1 MKKHIPILLLL
12 VLLVCWGFFFNHVST
27 QFIFSPTNYEQPIL
41 PGLKEVSIPVQFGH
55 ALNGLYLAP
64 KAGKPVILFFH
75 GKSLN
80 VSFFQD
86 FAQQYAKY
94 GYGVLLF
101 DYRGYGK
108 TPGTPT
114 EKNMY
119 EDGESALRYL
129 LINKDVSARDI
140 ILWGF
145 SLGCAVALETVNNH
159 PDVNFR
165 AVVLQSPFTNT
176 PEMAYYILMRCYH
189 PDYFGLKLTSA
200 ILHPAL
206 ANKSFDNTR
215 KIASVHTPLFIGM
228 SKADRTV
235 PWRMSIH
242 LAQMAPQHAQLFSS
256 LAGTHNDMRWMEQEA
271 VRFLQQQDELA
282 QQIDGN

>member
-1 MKKHIPILLLL
+1 MKKHIPILLLII
-12 VLLVCWGFFFNHVST
+12 LLVCWGLFFNQVST
-27 QFIFSPTNYEQPIL
+27 QFIFSPTSYAQPTL
-41 PGLKEVSIPVQFGH
+41 PQLKEVSIPVQFGH

-108 TPGTPT
+108 TKGTPT

-145 SLGCAVALETVNNH
+145 SLGCAVVLETVQKH

-176 PEMAYYILMRCYH
+176 PQMAYYILMRRYH

-200 ILHPAL
+200 ILRPAL

-215 KIASVHTPLFIGM
+215 KIGSVRAPLLIGM
-228 SKADRTV
+228 SHADRTV
-235 PWRMSIH
+235 PWRMSYH
-242 LAQMAPQHAQLFSS
+242 LAQMAPQNAQVFSS
-256 LAGTHNDMRWMEQEA
+256 PAGTHNDMRWLEQEA
-271 VRFLQQQDELA
+271 VRFLQQQDERA
-282 QQIDGN
+282 QQIEKN